1 MKLLIADDDRQIR
14 EGIKDGID
22 WFAIGIAEVVTASNG
37 LEALDIFAE
46 LLPEI
51 VVTDVRMP
59 GMDGLELLKRVKEI
73 RPATKVVILSGYNDF
88 KYLKKAVQLD
98 AVDYEMKPVR
108 AINLIQLIK
117 KIKED
122 IIREKVSEETF
133 NKYRESYK
141 DHFLDQLFS
150 GRMNDRPIILEGLMK
165 YYRFDAKGPL
175 VCVCFELDRAAGELE
190 EGHPAMDRLRSF
202 LENRDLE
209 AKSLA
214 FRIKA
219 GEIIALF
226 KLETS
231 SYLYYRHFIQEMRNR
246 FTTWIRDIAATHGV
260 HVSAGISAI
269 GSASEFAVLL
279 DQAHEA
285 IALKLYAGRSSV
297 HDYEESAKLENSPIA
312 GLLEN
317 EEFNS
322 HIQFARNDRL
332 SEMIGIDFDQITAER
347 KYSRRSL
354 LAYCKSLIQLLA
366 KSSGEPSA
374 ELSEFLWNKS
384 EQLEGSSS
392 FHDVGDFRDFV
403 LSVYRE
409 ACEKFSRTK
418 HANLSVIIVRA
429 EDYIRKRYAQEIS
442 VERVAE
448 YVGKTPNYFSHLFK
462 KEMGVSFREYVNRL
476 RISKAKERICHSNDR
491 IYEISEQ
498 VGFSDYAYF
507 TQVFRKLEGCPPT
520 ALRKMPAEG
529 TKE

>member
-22 WFAIGIAEVVTASNG
+22 WFAIGIDEVMTASNG
-37 LEALDIFAE
+37 LEALDMFTE
-46 LLPEI
+46 SLPEI
-51 VVTDVRMP
+51 VLTDVKMP
-59 GMDGLELLKRVKEI
+59 GIDGLELLKRVKEI

-88 KYLKKAVQLD
+88 EYLKKAVQLD

-141 DHFLDQLFS
+141 DLFLDQLFS
-150 GRMNDRPIILEGLMK
+150 GQINDRLIILEGLMK

-175 VCVCFELDRAAGELE
+175 VCVCFEWDRAAGDSV
-190 EGHPAMDRLRSF
+190 EGHSAAMDKLQDF
-202 LENRDLE
+202 LDNPAEE
-209 AKSLA
+209 AKSIA
-214 FRIKA
+214 FRTKV
-219 GEIIALF
+219 GELIVLF

-246 FTTWIRDIAATHGV
+246 FTTWIREMAAMHGV
-260 HVSAGISAI
+260 HASAGISAI
-269 GSASEFAVLL
+269 GSASDFASLL
-279 DQAHEA
+279 AQAHEA
-285 IALKLYAGRSSV
+285 LALKLYTGRGSV
-297 HDYEESAKLENSPIA
+297 HGYEESPKLEHSPIA

-322 HIQFARNDRL
+322 HIPFARNDRL
-332 SEMIGIDFDQITAER
+332 SEMIGIDFEQITAER

-354 LAYCKSLIQLLA
+354 LVYCKSLIQLLA
-366 KSSGEPSA
+366 ISSSEPSV
-374 ELSEFLWNKS
+374 ELSEFLWNQS
-384 EQLEGSSS
+384 ERLEESSS
-392 FHDVGDFRDFV
+392 FHAVGDYRDFV

-409 ACEKFSRTK
+409 ACDTYLRPKN
-418 HANLSVIIVRA
+418 ANLSAIIVRA
-429 EDYIRKRYAQEIS
+429 EDYIRKHYTQEIS
-442 VERVAE
+442 VEMVAE

-476 RISKAKERICHSNDR
+476 RITKAKERIYHSTDR

-507 TQVFRKLEGCPPT
+507 TQVFRKLEGCSPT
-520 ALRKMPAEG
+520 ALRKS
-529 TKE
+529 KIN